1 MSQILQQESAL
12 SNVSTPIVSGK
23 CAVQSNVI
31 AFIRHLHD
39 TRSQDLVATRRS
51 GLLTRA
57 YRRRSERKGLE
68 AIFTSQKEGMKIEIL
83 TGAAGIMAGRF
94 LSVFALFR
102 ADALRALGPWGRHHL
117 ISSLVWITW
126 NILSDMRR
134 WHNDLRDCT
143 SRNQATGHISLPY

>member
-31 AFIRHLHD
+31 AFIGHLHD
-39 TRSQDLVATRRS
+39 TRYQDLPATRRNWFVN
-51 GLLTRA
+51 A
-57 YRRRSERKGLE
+57 NQ
-68 AIFTSQKEGMKIEIL
+68 QKEKRTEGLGGNLQLPEGGNEDRSPDWCGWRHGRPISFCLCVISSRC
-83 TGAAGIMAGRF
+83 GASPRT
-94 LSVFALFR
+94 V
-102 ADALRALGPWGRHHL
+102 GRHHL
-117 ISSLVWITW
+117 ISSLVWSTW